1 MNTIG
6 SVEAFGRDLRY
17 ALRALGRHRS
27 FTLAVVMTLAVGLGA
42 NTAIFAVVDGVL
54 IKPLPYPDAEQ
65 LVSLAHDAPGI
76 KIDDLPMSP
85 TQYFTYRDEGR
96 VFQYLGLYADR
107 GTTITGSGEPEQ
119 VAAVIATHDV
129 LQALGVRPVLGRL
142 FTEED
147 ATTAAPAPQTM
158 VLTYGYWQ
166 RRFGGD
172 RSIVGRR
179 LAVDSRPA
187 EIVGV
192 LPEGFRFLDMKPQPE
207 ILLPMRVNR
216 AGLQID
222 NFGLRGLARLKPGAT
237 IAEANA
243 DVARMLPLWL
253 NAWPIPSGPMDRAAM
268 ENWRI
273 APRLKPLKDD
283 VVGGLGDMLWFLT
296 GTIGIVLL
304 IACANVANLML
315 VRSEGRR
322 QEFAVRRA
330 LGSGGRQIARSVLTE
345 SVVIALA
352 GGALGV
358 GLAYLGVTVLI
369 ATAPATLPRLDEIS
383 LDPRVVVFAIVIS
396 LASSLLF
403 GLIPA
408 FKHARGHQSPMPN
421 VVREGSASRERQRTR
436 NTLVVVQV
444 ALALVLLVSAG
455 LMFRTFQAMRNVEPG
470 FDDPAT
476 VQTARIWIPAQQV
489 RELDRTTRMQHEI
502 VEKIAAIPGVTAAG
516 FASALPM
523 EANFTSL
530 SAILVEGR
538 GYAAGTTPPNRRFKT
553 VSPGYFGAIG
563 TRVIAGRD
571 ITWND
576 IDAPTRVAI
585 ISENFARE
593 VWRSPEAALGH
604 RIREPVPGTPVWR
617 EIVGVV
623 QDVHEDALHQTAP
636 SMVYFPVFMESFG
649 GAPSYGTRA
658 INLVIRSDQAGT
670 QSLVSAIR
678 NAVTSVNPALP
689 VFLVRTMK
697 DFYDESLARTSFAL
711 VMLAIAGAMALGLG
725 LIGIY
730 GVLSYVVSQRT
741 KDIGIR
747 LALGATPR
755 ELEMRVVLQ
764 GFVLAS
770 IGLTAGL
777 AAAVALTRLMSS
789 LLFGVTALDPPTYA
803 GVLAVV
809 LIATA
814 LASYLPARRAAR
826 LDPVSA
832 LRSD

>member
-283 VVGGLGDMLWFLT
+283 VVGGIGDMLWFLT

-330 LGSGGRQIARSVLTE
+330 LGAGGRQIARGVLTE

-358 GLAYLGVTVLI
+358 GLAYLGVTLLI

-421 VVREGSASRERQRTR
+421 VVREGSASRER
-436 NTLVVVQV
+436 
-444 ALALVLLVSAG
+444 
-455 LMFRTFQAMRNVEPG
+455 
-470 FDDPAT
+470 
-476 VQTARIWIPAQQV
+476 
-489 RELDRTTRMQHEI
+489 
-502 VEKIAAIPGVTAAG
+502 
-516 FASALPM
+516 
-523 EANFTSL
+523 
-530 SAILVEGR
+530 
-538 GYAAGTTPPNRRFKT
+538 
-553 VSPGYFGAIG
+553 
-563 TRVIAGRD
+563 
-571 ITWND
+571 
-576 IDAPTRVAI
+576 
-585 ISENFARE
+585 
-593 VWRSPEAALGH
+593 
-604 RIREPVPGTPVWR
+604 
-617 EIVGVV
+617 
-623 QDVHEDALHQTAP
+623 
-636 SMVYFPVFMESFG
+636 
-649 GAPSYGTRA
+649 
-658 INLVIRSDQAGT
+658 
-670 QSLVSAIR
+670 
-678 NAVTSVNPALP
+678 
-689 VFLVRTMK
+689 
-697 DFYDESLARTSFAL
+697 
-711 VMLAIAGAMALGLG
+711 
-725 LIGIY
+725 
-730 GVLSYVVSQRT
+730 
-741 KDIGIR
+741 
-747 LALGATPR
+747 
-755 ELEMRVVLQ
+755 
-764 GFVLAS
+764 
-770 IGLTAGL
+770 
-777 AAAVALTRLMSS
+777 
-789 LLFGVTALDPPTYA
+789 
-803 GVLAVV
+803 
-809 LIATA
+809 
-814 LASYLPARRAAR
+814 
-826 LDPVSA
+826 
-832 LRSD
+832 